1 MDSTTV
7 ELADGPNGA
16 NGGMCFAANLVII
29 PVMLTSVQPTQIEN
43 KLDRILLK
51 VQKPGRYVGGELNSI
66 VKDWDAVQ
74 TKVAFVFPDIY
85 DIGVSNVGLKILYDQ
100 VNQRGD
106 ALAER
111 AYAPWFDMEAL
122 MRQHGIPLYAL
133 ESKRPLA
140 CFDLIGFTL
149 PYETLY
155 TNTLNVL
162 DLSGIPLRS
171 ADRDETHPI
180 VIAGGHA
187 TMNPE
192 PMHAFIDAFVI
203 GEGEEVIHDI
213 INVIQAVKGKR
224 KEERD
229 DLFLLSSFDARQQ
242 LLHALAKIQGV
253 YVPSLYEAYY
263 LEDDTVSHI
272 EPIVADIPKIITKR
286 LVAKLPPPPTRFIV
300 PNVDIVHNRISVE
313 IMRGCTRGCRFCHAG
328 MITRPVRE
336 RSVDEVMQAL
346 EESIKHS
353 GFEEIALLSLSSSDY
368 SHVLELVTR
377 VGERFGDTH
386 LKVSLPS
393 LRIESVSIDLME
405 KLKDKRSG
413 GFTLAPEAAT
423 ERMRRIINK
432 FVPDEEV
439 INTTREIYA
448 RGWTTIKLYFMIG
461 HPSETL
467 EDVQAIADLCKR
479 VIAEGRKVAG
489 MRVKLNAGVST
500 FVPKSQTPFQWVS
513 CDTPEQIKAKQALL
527 RRELG
532 RDRNIKL
539 SLTDAEDSFLEAW
552 LSRGDRRMAEVVY
565 TAWKNGAKFD
575 AWFEGR
581 KYQTWINAFAE
592 RGLDPLFYTH
602 RQRRTD
608 EVFPWE
614 HITAA
619 VRKNFLFQDFRQ
631 SLEGQIRVDCRLN
644 CFACGI
650 LPTFAQMRREN
661 PGEGWKCPDVKSP
674 ARAVSSES
682 VIGHQPALSGVEGLS
697 LNSLPMVGD

>member
-1 MDSTTV
+1 
-7 ELADGPNGA
+7 
-16 NGGMCFAANLVII
+16 
-29 PVMLTSVQPTQIEN
+29 MLTPEQIEN

-51 VQKPGRYVGGELNSI
+51 VQKPGRYVGGELNSV
-66 VKDWDAVQ
+66 VKDWDRVQ

-100 VNQRGD
+100 VNQRED

-111 AYAPWFDMEAL
+111 AYAPWLDMEAL
-122 MRQHGIPLYAL
+122 MREHGIPLYTL
-133 ESKRPLA
+133 ESKQPLA
-140 CFDLIGFTL
+140 AFDLIGFSL

-155 TNTLNVL
+155 TNALNVL
-162 DLSGIPLRS
+162 DLAGIPVRS
-171 ADRDETHPI
+171 EDRDDTHPI
-180 VIAGGHA
+180 VIAGGHS

-213 INVIQAVKGKR
+213 IGAVQRFKGSQVR
-224 KEERD
+224 RFDREE
-229 DLFLLSSFDARQQ
+229 
-242 LLHALAKIQGV
+242 LLHELAKIQGV
-253 YVPSLYEAYY
+253 YVPRFYEAYY
-263 LEDDTVSHI
+263 LVDGTLSHI
-272 EPIVADIPKIITKR
+272 EPVVPDVPRIITKR
-286 LVAKLPPPPTRFIV
+286 IVPVLPPAPTHFIV
-300 PNVDIVHNRISVE
+300 PNIDIVHNRVSVE

-336 RSVDEVMQAL
+336 RSVDEIL
-346 EESIKHS
+346 EASEAAIKNT
-353 GFEEIALLSLSSSDY
+353 GFEELAFLSLSSSDY
-368 SHVLELVTR
+368 SHVVELVTR
-377 VGERFGDTH
+377 AGEKFGDSH
-386 LKVSLPS
+386 LRIGLPS

-405 KLKDKRSG
+405 KLKDQRSG

-432 FVPDEEV
+432 YIPDEEI
-439 INTTREIYA
+439 INTTREIYR

-479 VIAEGRKVAG
+479 VIAEGRKVIG
-489 MRVKLNAGVST
+489 MRAKLNAGVST

-513 CDTPEQIKAKQALL
+513 CDTPEQIRAKQSLL

-539 SLTDAEDSFLEAW
+539 SLTKAEDSFLEAW

-565 TAWKNGAKFD
+565 SAWRNGSKFD
-575 AWFEGR
+575 AWGEGQR
-581 KYQTWINAFAE
+581 YEAWMQAFDKH
-592 RGLDPLFYTH
+592 GLDPLFYTH

-650 LPTFAQMRREN
+650 LPTFANMRRDN
-661 PGEGWKCPDVKSP
+661 PGDVWKCPDVKTP
-674 ARAVSSES
+674 ATTNKMA
-682 VIGHQPALSGVEGLS
+682 QSGLK
-697 LNSLPMVGD
+697 LPVVGD

>member
-1 MDSTTV
+1 
-7 ELADGPNGA
+7 
-16 NGGMCFAANLVII
+16 
-29 PVMLTSVQPTQIEN
+29 MLTPDQIESR
-43 KLDRILLK
+43 LDRILLK
-51 VQKPGRYVGGELNSI
+51 VQKPGRYVGGELNSV
-66 VKDWDAVQ
+66 VKDWDKVS

-100 VNQRGD
+100 VNQRED

-111 AYAPWFDMEAL
+111 AYAPWLDMEAL
-122 MRQHGIPLYAL
+122 MREHGIPLYSL

-140 CFDLIGFTL
+140 CFDIIGFSL

-162 DLSGIPLRS
+162 DLAGIPVRS
-171 ADRDETHPI
+171 EERDETHPLI
-180 VIAGGHA
+180 IAGGHS

-213 INVIQAVKGKR
+213 IHVVQKIKVSKGEGTAQVNPPTFQR
-224 KEERD
+224 ET
-229 DLFLLSSFDARQQ
+229 LLRE
-242 LLHALAKIQGV
+242 LAKIQGV
-253 YVPSLYEAYY
+253 YVPRFYEASY
-263 LEDDTVSHI
+263 LDDGTVSQV
-272 EPIVADIPKIITKR
+272 EPIFPDIPKVITKR
-286 LVAKLPPPPTRFIV
+286 IVPVLPPPPTKFIV
-300 PNVDIVHNRISVE
+300 PNIDIVHNRVSVE

-336 RSVDEVMQAL
+336 RTVEEVLQAA
-346 EESIKHS
+346 EEAIKNT
-353 GFEEIALLSLSSSDY
+353 GFEDLALLSLSSSDY
-368 SHVLELVTR
+368 TNVLELVTR
-377 VGERFGDTH
+377 VGEKFGGKH
-386 LKVSLPS
+386 LKIGLPS

-405 KLKDKRSG
+405 KLKDSRSG

-432 FVPDEEV
+432 FIPDED
-439 INTTREIYA
+439 ILNTTREIYR

-479 VIAEGRKVAG
+479 VLAEGRKVIG
-489 MRVKLNAGVST
+489 MKAKLNAGVST

-513 CDTPEQIKAKQALL
+513 CDMPEQIRLKQALL

-539 SLTDAEDSFLEAW
+539 SLTKAEDSFLEAW
-552 LSRGDRRMAEVVY
+552 LSRGDRRMADVVY
-565 TAWKNGAKFD
+565 SAWKNGSKFD
-575 AWFEGR
+575 AWDEGR
-581 KYQTWINAFAE
+581 NYEGWLTAFE
-592 RGLDPLFYTH
+592 QYGLDPLFYTH

-650 LPTFAQMRREN
+650 LPTFANMRREN
-661 PGEGWKCPDVKSP
+661 PGDVWKCPDVKSP
-674 ARAVSSES
+674 ARKAMAEPSS
-682 VIGHQPALSGVEGLS
+682 V
-697 LNSLPMVGD
+697 NSLPMVGD